1 MTRLFPIL
9 ALALFA
15 SSASA
20 EVLNPRQE
28 VTIAGT
34 ANPACVIKGPAL
46 ASGNNISF
54 APSGS
59 NAGEIRFT
67 QLVNASTAEV
77 REAQVDL
84 VLPII
89 CNSAHRFVLKSAN
102 RGLSRIGDAPANGA
116 FRTSVPYSVKASW
129 QGRQLDQSSEAGDF
143 VIDIPGSGAGDLSL
157 SIAVPPGGQPLVAG
171 SYSDTITVQ
180 LEVAS

>member
-1 MTRLFPIL
+1 MKRLFI
-9 ALALFA
+9 ALALLSTA
-15 SSASA
+15 SAVSA
-20 EVLNPRQE
+20 EVVNPRQE

-46 ASGNNISF
+46 AHGSNISF
-54 APSGS
+54 APTGA

-67 QLVNASTAEV
+67 QLVDTSNAEV

-84 VLPII
+84 LLPII
-89 CNSAHRFVLKSAN
+89 CNSAHRFVLKSGN
-102 RGLSRIGDAPANGA
+102 RGLMLAGAAPASGP
-116 FRTSVPYSVKASW
+116 FRSVVPYSVKATW
-129 QGRQLDQSSEAGDF
+129 QGQQLDQSSEAGDF
-143 VIDIPGSGAGDLSL
+143 IIDMPGSGAGDLSL